1 MKFAATEPSALLDLL
16 MSGFPGASKTKVK
29 KLLKFGSVRV
39 NGQVVKLPGHAVF
52 PGDRVEVAVEKSGRV
67 PPHIARP
74 FSVLFEDSFLIA
86 VEKPPGILSS
96 GIPAEG
102 RRNLHR
108 EVDRYVRE
116 RSKGRSRASVVH
128 RLDREV
134 SGIVLFAKN
143 STIARKLKDDW
154 KRTEKRYYALVEGS
168 PSEDSGRIESRLK
181 EDEKQRVFSAP
192 EGDTGGKLAVTRYR
206 VVERKGPYT
215 LLEVVLE
222 TGRKNQI
229 RVHLSEL
236 GCPVVG
242 DRRYGA
248 SGEIIRR
255 IRLHGF
261 HLSFNHPETGR
272 RITLESP
279 LPPEFLTPGK
289 RDERYK

>member
-1 MKFAATEPSALLDLL
+1 MIRVATESSTLLDLL
-16 MSGFPGASKTKVK
+16 MSSFSGTSKKKVK

-39 NGQVVKLPGHAVF
+39 NEKVIKLPNQALF
-52 PGDRVEVAVEKSGRV
+52 PGDRIEVAVEKSGRI
-67 PPHIARP
+67 PPHIAP
-74 FSVLFEDSFLIA
+74 DFAVLFEDTFLIA
-86 VEKPPGILSS
+86 VEKPAGFLTS
-96 GIPAEG
+96 GAPLEG
-102 RRNLHR
+102 KRNLHK

-116 RSKGRSRASVVH
+116 RSRGRKRASVVH

-143 STIARKLKDDW
+143 RDVARKLKDGW
-154 KRTEKRYYALVEGS
+154 KQTEKRYYALVEGT
-168 PSEDSGRIESRLK
+168 PPEHAGRIESRLK
-181 EDEKQRVFSAP
+181 EDHRLRVFSAA
-192 EGDTGGKLAVTRYR
+192 EGVKGGRLAVTCYR
-206 VVERKGPYT
+206 VHERVGPYT
-215 LLEVVLE
+215 LLEVNLK

-236 GCPVVG
+236 GCPIVG

-272 RITLESP
+272 RISLKSS
-279 LPPEFLTPGK
+279 LPPGFLTPSNRNEK
-289 RDERYK
+289 